1 MHEQCDE
8 AMFAF
13 EFQRV
18 MQRRAQLLCQRAHYV
33 I

>member
-1 MHEQCDE
+1 MNFDE
-8 AMFAF
+8 TVFAF

-18 MQRRAQLLCQRAHYV
+18 MECGAQQLCQRAHYV